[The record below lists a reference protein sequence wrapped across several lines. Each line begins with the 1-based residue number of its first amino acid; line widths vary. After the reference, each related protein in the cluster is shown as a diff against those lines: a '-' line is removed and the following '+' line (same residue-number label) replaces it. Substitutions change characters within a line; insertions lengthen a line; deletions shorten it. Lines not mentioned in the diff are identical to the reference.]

1 MDIEVLKKLLRSR
14 LEKHN
19 AFVKAVN
26 EAWEYYGC
34 DNAINTYHYPGE
46 DAGNPL
52 RRADNRISHG
62 FYPVLVNQE
71 AAYLFTY
78 PPTFDTGEK
87 GLNDKIKSTLGEQWN
102 KVCQS
107 LSVDASNSTTAWLH
121 VWKDAAGRFRY
132 WPVDARQI
140 IPIYA
145 RTLDRELL
153 AVLRRYEDMDDSGG
167 GGPYANTGQPTPAMP
182 TGRRPRRRKNLNPT
196 TAFPFWTWTRVPK
209 RSPMFSGTAGA
220 RSLSSSSPTT
230 TSTKTISN
238 RLRGSSTFMTR

>member
-167 GGPYANTGQPTPAMP
+167 RWTVCEYWTADACYAYRAPATPPEEFEPYNCFSILDVDAGAETESMFSARLGHGPFHRVPQQQPP
-182 TGRRPRRRKNLNPT
+182 
-196 TAFPFWTWTRVPK
+196 PK
-209 RSPMFSGTAGA
+209 RSQTG
-220 RSLSSSSPTT
+220 
-230 TSTKTISN
+230 
-238 RLRGSSTFMTR
+238 

>member
-19 AFVKAVN
+19 AFVKTIN

-140 IPIYA
+140 IPVYGC
-145 RTLDRELL
+145 
-153 AVLRRYEDMDDSGG
+153 DDS
-167 GGPYANTGQPTPAMP
+167 A
-182 TGRRPRRRKNLNPT
+182 L
-196 TAFPFWTWTRVPK
+196 
-209 RSPMFSGTAGA
+209 
-220 RSLSSSSPTT
+220 
-230 TSTKTISN
+230 
-238 RLRGSSTFMTR
+238 

>member
-107 LSVDASNSTTAWLH
+107 LSLIHICSCRRSNVCRSRKTPDT
-121 VWKDAAGRFRY
+121 KK
-132 WPVDARQI
+132 QI
-140 IPIYA
+140 
-145 RTLDRELL
+145 
-153 AVLRRYEDMDDSGG
+153 
-167 GGPYANTGQPTPAMP
+167 
-182 TGRRPRRRKNLNPT
+182 K
-196 TAFPFWTWTRVPK
+196 
-209 RSPMFSGTAGA
+209 
-220 RSLSSSSPTT
+220 
-230 TSTKTISN
+230 
-238 RLRGSSTFMTR
+238 